1 MASSKEGVQRKMTT
15 AYPEETTDKFI
26 IKENSS
32 FNKEKIDREVK
43 ELRKQGF
50 KVRRKKFGNI
60 EGSGEIY
67 SYEARKEKE

>member
-1 MASSKEGVQRKMTT
+1 MTT
-15 AYPEETTDKFI
+15 IYPKEIIDGFF

-50 KVRRKKFGNI
+50 KVKRKKYNDI
-60 EGSGEIY
+60 DGSGEIY
-67 SYEARKEKE
+67 TYEAKRLK